1 MKMAVIGCGLIGVV
15 LGFLLLD
22 RLEDKTLRIIFA
34 VILILV
40 GAKDL
45 LLPKKK

>member
-1 MKMAVIGCGLIGVV
+1 MTYIGYGLLGVA
-15 LGFLLLD
+15 LGFFLLN
-22 RLEDKTLRIIFA
+22 RLEDRTLRIIFA

-45 LLPKKK
+45 LLPKKKK